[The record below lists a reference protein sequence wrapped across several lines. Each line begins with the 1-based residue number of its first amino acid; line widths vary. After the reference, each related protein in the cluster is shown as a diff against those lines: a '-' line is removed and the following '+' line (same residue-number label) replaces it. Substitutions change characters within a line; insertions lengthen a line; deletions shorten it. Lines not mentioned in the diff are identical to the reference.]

1 MLNFNLNRNLDCKS
15 LCQKIDM
22 YINKFMQESDNKNI
36 QDHILHIQIKPIQ
49 DGILINNNQKLL
61 PLDFSEQES

>member
-1 MLNFNLNRNLDCKS
+1 
-15 LCQKIDM
+15 M